1 MSQTRFQ
8 RHVSS
13 PMHCFDPSILRSEAC
28 GSIEGSDLVRR
39 GIGGE
44 PHEGEKDFQEAREI
58 WEIGNRSFTPST
70 STMRFWGGVD
80 SGRKGGE
87 GGVVSSSK
95 QMQLGCQWFTPAFFG
110 GESVRARRPSSLQIR
125 HLLFYCSYTPQKV
138 I

>member
-1 MSQTRFQ
+1 MKWSTVRFLCGESNK
-8 RHVSS
+8 VPTSS

-70 STMRFWGGVD
+70 STMHFWGGVD

-87 GGVVSSSK
+87 GGVV
-95 QMQLGCQWFTPAFFG
+95 
-110 GESVRARRPSSLQIR
+110 
-125 HLLFYCSYTPQKV
+125 
-138 I
+138 

>member
-8 RHVSS
+8 CHVSS

-58 WEIGNRSFTPST
+58 WEIGKSELHPLHLHHALL
-70 STMRFWGGVD
+70 
-80 SGRKGGE
+80 GRRG
-87 GGVVSSSK
+87 
-95 QMQLGCQWFTPAFFG
+95 QWEERG
-110 GESVRARRPSSLQIR
+110 
-125 HLLFYCSYTPQKV
+125 
-138 I
+138 